1 MPAADTTRE
10 QELLAQLDRGRLPRH
25 VAIIMDGNGRWA
37 RQHGFLDRTE
47 GHRAAIRAVRAS
59 TETAHEMGL
68 RVLTLYAFSTENWT
82 RPRKEVSFLMRL
94 FQSVLTRERK
104 LLMDNNVRLVH
115 SGRFADLP
123 QYAQQA
129 LRAAM
134 EESASNT
141 GMVLNL
147 ALSYGG
153 RAEIVDAA
161 RAFARDAADGRRRIE
176 ELDNDLFARYLYHP
190 ELGDPDLLIR
200 TSGEQRISNF
210 LLWQIAYSE
219 IFITPT
225 LWPDFG
231 RADLLEA
238 LLDYQQRERRFG
250 GVRGGSRETP

>member
-1 MPAADTTRE
+1 MPPADTTRE
-10 QELLAQLDRGRLPRH
+10 QALLAQLDRDRLPRH

-37 RQHGFLDRTE
+37 RLHGYTDRTE
-47 GHRAAIRAVRAS
+47 GHRAAIQAVRAA
-59 TETAHEMGL
+59 TETAHELGL

-94 FQSVLTRERK
+94 FQSMLTRERR

-115 SGRFADLP
+115 SGRFEDLP
-123 QYAQQA
+123 RYAQRA
-129 LRAAM
+129 LRTALD
-134 EESASNT
+134 ESAANT
-141 GMVLNL
+141 GMILNL

-153 RAEIVDAA
+153 RAEIAEAA
-161 RAFARDAADGRRRIE
+161 RAFARDVADGRRRPE
-176 ELDNDLFARYLYHP
+176 ELDIGLFARYLYHP

-200 TSGEQRISNF
+200 TSGERRISNF

-219 IFITPT
+219 IFVTPT

-238 LLDYQQRERRFG
+238 LLDYQRRERRFG
-250 GVRGGSRETP
+250 GILSS